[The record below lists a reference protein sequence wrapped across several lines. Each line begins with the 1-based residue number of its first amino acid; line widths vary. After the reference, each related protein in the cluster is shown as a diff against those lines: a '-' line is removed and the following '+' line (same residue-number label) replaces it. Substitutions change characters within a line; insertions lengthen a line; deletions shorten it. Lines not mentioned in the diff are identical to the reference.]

1 MIIRGQKI
9 NDRYEIIRNI
19 GEGGMANVYL
29 ALDTI
34 LDRKV
39 AVKILR
45 GDLATDEKFVRKF
58 QREAS
63 AASTLDHPNIV
74 GIYDVGE
81 DEGNYY
87 IVMEYI
93 EGQTLKSLIKRRG
106 SLTLP
111 EVIDIM
117 SQLTSG
123 IAHAHEKGIIHRDIK
138 PQNILIL
145 DDGLV
150 KIADFGIAQ
159 ALNSNELTQTNSVM
173 GSVHYLPPEQ
183 ANGTGSTFKSDI
195 YSLGILMFELLI
207 GKVPFKGENA
217 VEIAIKQMK
226 DPIPSVCDIKEDIPQ
241 SVENIILKATAKNP
255 KNRYDSVEEM
265 KYDIKTCLDEDKKN
279 VPRIKFDYPEFETDE
294 EITTVKS
301 RARRN
306 EELSEPENLVT
317 EEEKKE
323 EKKNNKKLTIILI
336 ILISLVVI
344 ILGIIFITSKKNNV
358 KTVEI
363 PDVSS
368 MTKEEAKEELKDL
381 GLKVKIQSDVS
392 ETVEE
397 GKVIKTSPRAG
408 KNIKKG
414 AEIIVYVSGGTD
426 GVEVIN
432 YVGKDIDMVE
442 KELTAK
448 GIKVVKKEEEHE
460 KDEKDIK
467 EKIILAQDVEVG
479 KKLSKGDK
487 ITFTIPTFV
496 VTYPDF
502 VKEVYKVEEVEKFC
516 EENGCT
522 VVKKEKES
530 STDKDGTIIYQSREA
545 GTKVVKGASITI
557 TVSKAPENVLI
568 TKISLNQ
575 SSVSLS
581 VSDTVKLSATINPSN
596 ATNQTLSWSSS
607 NQTVATVDSSGT
619 VKALAAGSTTIT
631 AEAKDGSN
639 VKATATITVKEAPAP
654 STNQTP
660 NNNTTQTNQ

>member
-81 DEGNYY
+81 DDGNYY

-117 SQLTSG
+117 TQLTSG

-183 ANGTGSTFKSDI
+183 ANGTGSTYKSDI

-265 KYDIKTCLDEDKKN
+265 KYDIKTCLDEDKKM

-294 EITTVKS
+294 EVSTLKT

-317 EEEKKE
+317 EEEIKE
-323 EKKNNKKLTIILI
+323 EKKSNKKLTIILI
-336 ILISLVVI
+336 SLIALVVI
-344 ILGIIFITSKKNNV
+344 ILGIIFAMSRKNNV

-368 MTKEEAKEELKDL
+368 MTQEEAKEELEEL
-381 GLKVKIQSDVS
+381 GLKVVIKDDVS

-397 GKVIKTSPRAG
+397 GLVIKTSPRAG

-414 AEIIVYVSGGTD
+414 AEITVYISGKTD

-442 KELTAK
+442 KELTNK

-460 KDEKDIK
+460 KDEKDVK
-467 EKIILAQDVEVG
+467 ENVILEQDVEVG
-479 KKLSKGDK
+479 TTLKKGDT

-502 VKEVYKVEEVEKFC
+502 VKEVYTFEEVEKFC

-557 TVSKAPENVLI
+557 TVSKAPENILI
-568 TKISLNQ
+568 TKITLNQ
-575 SSVSLS
+575 TSVSMAA
-581 VSDTVKLSATINPSN
+581 SDTIKLSATVTPSN

-607 NQTVATVDSSGT
+607 NQSVATVDSSGT
-619 VKALAAGSTTIT
+619 VKALSAGTTTIT

-639 VKATATITVKEAPAP
+639 MKATATITVTAAPTP
-654 STNQTP
+654 STDTTTETTSTENNQ
-660 NNNTTQTNQ
+660 